1 MHILKKYVFSQRLS
15 SSTFFSG
22 DFFQILTKIY
32 FKSNFYYLTQI
43 KGVNLVYT
51 LNQNYLSQVYL
62 TQGIPVLVTVIMIII
77 TIIII
82 MIIIAIITINI
93 IISRLYL
100 LLGALTMI
108 FSTEI

>member
-1 MHILKKYVFSQRLS
+1 
-15 SSTFFSG
+15 
-22 DFFQILTKIY
+22 
-32 FKSNFYYLTQI
+32 
-43 KGVNLVYT
+43 
-51 LNQNYLSQVYL
+51 
-62 TQGIPVLVTVIMIII
+62 MIII